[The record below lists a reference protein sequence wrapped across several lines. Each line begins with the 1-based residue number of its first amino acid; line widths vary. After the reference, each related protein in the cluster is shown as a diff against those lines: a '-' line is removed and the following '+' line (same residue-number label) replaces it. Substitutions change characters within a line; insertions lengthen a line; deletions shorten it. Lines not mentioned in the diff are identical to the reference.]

1 MNIDLQPDDR
11 IPDGFFDFPLP
22 IERVL
27 YEAEQPIIY
36 LTKTKQGQEML
47 AYLADETAEHQ
58 YIVVAPATRSSISR
72 LESGSVGIREALT
85 DTWMWMVRANFADR
99 VSEAWSVT
107 EATIPALHL
116 PKPGT
121 PLLPEHRIAFSAR
134 AVGEGIALG
143 SVPCSVIAFVANAAK
158 SSLKAILDHTLAANA
173 EGRPTD
179 AQRALYDLPVRQL
192 KFASFEVGLAAPKQ
206 DLFPND
212 EVLQAVDDLQAGLE
226 WAEDT
231 QSDDALESDDDTKT
245 EAILRATLALTPPS
259 HGLITSVEVSGY
271 WLKGRRYTLTRKS
284 RSKVASRL
292 RQLKEEKLV
301 LLSGRIG
308 EIDDDKLSFTLRDVV
323 GEMGEQ
329 RGSFSEDLLDDM
341 RVHYFEENHVQISGV
356 MRGGKLRVT
365 AVVQTVEEPP
375 VNRPA
380 VDPAND
386 ISEI

>member
-1 MNIDLQPDDR
+1 MSIDLKPDNR

-47 AYLADETAEHQ
+47 AYLADETNGLQ
-58 YIVVAPATRSSISR
+58 FVVVAPATPSSIRR
-72 LESGSVGIREALT
+72 LESGSIGIREALT
-85 DTWMWMVRANFADR
+85 DTWMWMVRVDFAQS

-107 EATIPALHL
+107 EAAIPALHL

-134 AVGEGIALG
+134 AVGNGITLG
-143 SVPCSVIAFVANAAK
+143 SAPCSVIAFVANAAK
-158 SSLKAILDHTLAANA
+158 SSLKAILDHALAANG

-192 KFASFEVGLAAPKQ
+192 KFASFEVGLAAPMQ

-212 EVLQAVDDLQAGLE
+212 AVLQAVNDLQTGLE

-231 QSDDALESDDDTKT
+231 QSSDALEAGDDTKT
-245 EAILRATLALTPPS
+245 EAILRATLALTPPG
-259 HGLITSVEVSGY
+259 HGAITSVEVGGY

-284 RSKVASRL
+284 RTKVANRL
-292 RQLKEEKLV
+292 RQLKEEEIV

-308 EIDDDKLSFTLRDVV
+308 EIDDDKLSFILRDVE
-323 GEMGEQ
+323 GENGER
-329 RGSFSEDLLDDM
+329 RGSFPEELLDDM
-341 RVHYFEENHVQISGV
+341 RTHYFEENHIQISGV
-356 MRGGKLRVT
+356 IRAGKLRVT
-365 AVVQTVEEPP
+365 AVVQSNEDQ
-375 VNRPA
+375 RA
-380 VDPAND
+380 
-386 ISEI
+386 

>member
-1 MNIDLQPDDR
+1 MDIQLQPDDR

-47 AYLADETAEHQ
+47 AYLADEKDGCQ
-58 YIVVAPATRSSISR
+58 FIVVAPAAPSSIAR
-72 LESGSVGIREALT
+72 LESGSIGIREALT
-85 DTWMWMVRANFADR
+85 DTWMWMVRANFAQS
-99 VSEAWSVT
+99 VSEAWCIT
-107 EATIPALHL
+107 EAAIPALHL

-134 AVGEGIALG
+134 AIGDGIALG

-158 SSLKAILDHTLAANA
+158 SSLKAVLDHALDANG

-192 KFASFEVGLAAPKQ
+192 RFASFEVGLAAPRQ

-212 EVLQAVDDLQAGLE
+212 EVLRAVGDLQAGLE

-231 QSDDALESDDDTKT
+231 ENDEVLEAGDDTKT
-245 EAILRATLALTPPS
+245 EAILRATLALTPPG
-259 HGLITSVEVSGY
+259 HGAITSVEVGGY
-271 WLKGRRYTLTRKS
+271 WLKGHRYTLTRKS

-292 RQLKEEKLV
+292 RQLKEEEIV
-301 LLSGRIG
+301 VLSGRIG
-308 EIDDDKLSFTLRDVV
+308 EIDDDKLSFTLRDV
-323 GEMGEQ
+323 MGEDGER
-329 RGSFSEDLLDDM
+329 RGSFAEELLDDM
-341 RVHYFEENHVQISGV
+341 RTHYFEENRIRISGV
-356 MRGGKLRVT
+356 IRAGKLRVT
-365 AVVQTVEEPP
+365 AVVRDNEETPTQP
-375 VNRPA
+375 
-380 VDPAND
+380 
-386 ISEI
+386 